1 MHVLH
6 IYYYVLL
13 RMPHPS
19 KLMLNKV
26 IISQNMLEFKIFFNI
41 YKKNKKIKMEINLFY
56 PESR

>member
-19 KLMLNKV
+19 KLMPNKV
-26 IISQNMLEFKIFFNI
+26 IISQNMLEFKIISNI
-41 YKKNKKIKMEINLFY
+41 YKKKEKKKMEINIFY
-56 PESR
+56 SK